1 MRVSIL
7 LQITDDAGRTGV
19 AEKIAA
25 FEKATEQVE
34 DVGLSL
40 AQGKALLAAVQHR
53 VVQGQAGNW
62 AGRHRCCASCGSR
75 RRSNGSYPVL
85 FRTLFG
91 DVRLASP
98 RLHRCACQDGDGPAT
113 VSPLRDLIP
122 GHVAP
127 ERLYLE
133 ARWASLVPYAAA
145 ADLLADVLPVASG
158 ANATTLRQHVLRVAE
173 RAEGEL
179 GREQSSF
186 IDGCPAEWAGLTIPA
201 GRIVVGLDGGYV
213 RDWDDRKA
221 NFELIVGRSMPE
233 DRAPRYIGLVHG
245 YDRKP
250 KRRLFELL
258 KAQGLQA
265 NQDVTFLTDG
275 GEEVRA
281 LTELVTPEAE
291 HVLDW
296 FHIAMRLTVLE
307 QYARGVA
314 HHDADEGARLLHD
327 LKRTKWLLWHGNQC
341 RAQQH
346 ADDLRDDVKALELDY
361 PHLGKFARS
370 AQEFSVYI
378 RSNAGSLINYGER
391 FRAGERI
398 WSAMA
403 ESTVNA
409 VISKRFAKR
418 QQMQWTKRGAHLL
431 LQTRT
436 RTLDGTLRPLF
447 ERWHPGLANDNP
459 ATANRANVAR
469 TPHTSSWS
477 PGNA

>member
-1 MRVSIL
+1 MHVSIL
-7 LQITDDAGRTGV
+7 LQITNDEGV
-19 AEKIAA
+19 ATSAEEVAA
-25 FEKATEQVE
+25 FQKVTERPE

-40 AQGKALLAAVQHR
+40 ADGKALLAAVQCR
-53 VVQGQAGNW
+53 VVKAQADTW
-62 AGRHRCCASCGSR
+62 AGRHRCCEACGTR
-75 RRSNGSYPVL
+75 RRCKGSYLVL
-85 FRTLFG
+85 FRTLYG
-91 DVRLASP
+91 DVPLASP
-98 RLHRCACQDGDGPAT
+98 RLHRCACRDGQGPAT

-145 ADLLADVLPVASG
+145 AGLLADVLPVASG

-179 GREQSSF
+179 GKEQSSF
-186 IDGCPAEWAGLTIPA
+186 IDGCPAQWAELPTPE

-233 DRAPRYIGLVHG
+233 DRAPRYVGLVHG
-245 YDRKP
+245 YDQKP
-250 KRRLFELL
+250 KRRLFEVMRQ
-258 KAQGLQA
+258 QGLQA

-275 GEEVRA
+275 GEEVRS

-314 HHDADEGARLLHD
+314 HHDEKEGARLLRE
-327 LKRTKWLLWHGNQC
+327 LGRTKWLLWHGNGH
-341 RAQQH
+341 RARQH
-346 ADDLRDDVKALELDY
+346 ADDLRDDVKGMEMDY

-370 AQEFSVYI
+370 AHEFAVYV

-391 FRAGERI
+391 FRSGERI
-398 WSAMA
+398 SSAMA

-409 VISKRFAKR
+409 VVSKRFA
-418 QQMQWTKRGAHLL
+418 
-431 LQTRT
+431 
-436 RTLDGTLRPLF
+436 
-447 ERWHPGLANDNP
+447 
-459 ATANRANVAR
+459 
-469 TPHTSSWS
+469 
-477 PGNA
+477 

>member
-7 LQITDDAGRTGV
+7 LQITGDDGTAVT
-19 AEKIAA
+19 AEEIAA
-25 FEKATEQVE
+25 FEKATARPE

-40 AQGKALLAAVQHR
+40 ADGKALLAAVQDR
-53 VVQGQAGNW
+53 IVQAQAAAW
-62 AGRHRCCASCGSR
+62 TARHRCCEACGGR
-75 RRSNGSYPVL
+75 RRSKGSYPVL
-85 FRTLFG
+85 FRTLYG
-91 DVRLASP
+91 DVQLASP
-98 RLHRCACQDGDGPAT
+98 RLHRCGCQDGVGPAT
-113 VSPLRDLIP
+113 ISPLRELLP

-145 ADLLADVLPVASG
+145 AGLLADVLPVASG
-158 ANATTLRQHVLRVAE
+158 ANATTVRQHVLRVAE
-173 RAEGEL
+173 RAEAEL
-179 GREQSSF
+179 GKEQMSF
-186 IDGCPAEWAGLTIPA
+186 VEGCPTQWAELPIPE

-213 RDWDDRKA
+213 RDWDERKA
-221 NFELIVGRSMPE
+221 NFELIVGRSIPE
-233 DRAPRYIGLVHG
+233 DRDPRYIGLVHG

-250 KRRLFELL
+250 KRRLFDLL
-258 KAQGLQA
+258 QQQGLQA

-307 QYARGVA
+307 QYARGVV
-314 HHDADEGARLLHD
+314 HYDEKEGAQLLSD
-327 LKRTKWLLWHGNQC
+327 LERTKWLLWHGNYY
-341 RAQQH
+341 RAQQQ
-346 ADDLRDDVKALELDY
+346 ADDLRDDVKGLEMDY

-370 AQEFSVYI
+370 AHEFAVYI

-391 FRAGERI
+391 FRSGERI
-398 WSAMA
+398 SSAMA

-409 VISKRFAKR
+409 VVSKRFAKR
-418 QQMQWTKRGAHLL
+418 QQTQWTRRGAHLL

-436 RTLDGTLRPLF
+436 RALDGTLRLLF

-459 ATANRANVAR
+459 ASAGQAA
-469 TPHTSSWS
+469 
-477 PGNA
+477 AA

>member
-7 LQITDDAGRTGV
+7 LQITDDDGTAGSTEEV
-19 AEKIAA
+19 VA
-25 FEKATEQVE
+25 FEKATERAE

-53 VVQGQAGNW
+53 VVRRQAGEW
-62 AGRHRCCASCGSR
+62 AGRHRCCIECGVP

-85 FRTLFG
+85 FRTLYG
-91 DVRLASP
+91 DVQLAST
-98 RLHRCACQDGDGPAT
+98 RLHRCACLGGDGPAT
-113 VSPLRDLIP
+113 LSPLRDLLP

-133 ARWASLVPYAAA
+133 ARWSSLVPYAAA
-145 ADLLADVLPVASG
+145 ADLLADVLPAASG
-158 ANATTLRQHVLRVAE
+158 TNATTLRQHVLRAAE

-179 GREQSSF
+179 GKEQSSF
-186 IDGCPAEWAGLTIPA
+186 IDGCPAQWAELPIPE

-221 NFELIVGRSMPE
+221 NFELIVGRSMPD
-233 DRAPRYIGLVHG
+233 DRDSRYIGLVHG

-275 GEEVRA
+275 GEEVRS

-307 QYARGVA
+307 QYARGVV
-314 HHDADEGARLLHD
+314 HHNADEGARLLQE
-327 LKRTKWLLWHGNQC
+327 LERTKWLLWHGNGH
-341 RAQQH
+341 RARQH
-346 ADDLRDDVKALELDY
+346 ADDLRDDVKGLEMDY

-370 AQEFSVYI
+370 AQEFAVYI

-391 FRAGERI
+391 FRSGERI
-398 WSAMA
+398 SSAMA

-409 VISKRFAKR
+409 VVSKRFAKR
-418 QQMQWTKRGAHLL
+418 QQMQWTRRGAHLL

-436 RTLDGTLRPLF
+436 RALDGTLRPLF

-459 ATANRANVAR
+459 ASAGQANAA
-469 TPHTSSWS
+469 
-477 PGNA
+477 

>member
-7 LQITDDAGRTGV
+7 LQITADDGTAGR
-19 AEKIAA
+19 AEEVAA
-25 FEKATEQVE
+25 FEKATERAE

-40 AQGKALLAAVQHR
+40 ADGKGLLAAVQR
-53 VVQGQAGNW
+53 RIVQAQVGEW
-62 AGRHRCCASCGSR
+62 AGRHRCCASCGAR

-85 FRTLFG
+85 FQTLYG
-91 DVRLASP
+91 DVQLASP
-98 RLHRCACQDGDGPAT
+98 RLHRCACQGKEGPAT
-113 VSPLRDLIP
+113 VAPLRDLLP

-179 GREQSSF
+179 GKEQSSF
-186 IDGCPAEWAGLTIPA
+186 IDGCPAEWAELPIPE

-221 NFELIVGRSMPE
+221 NFELIVGRFMPD
-233 DRAPRYIGLVHG
+233 DRDPRYIGLVHD
-245 YDRKP
+245 YDQKP

-258 KAQGLQA
+258 KGQGLQA

-296 FHIAMRLTVLE
+296 FHIAMRLAVLE

-314 HHDADEGARLLHD
+314 HHDAHEGARLL
-327 LKRTKWLLWHGNQC
+327 RTLERIKWLLWHGNGH
-341 RAQQH
+341 RARQQ
-346 ADDLRDDVKALELDY
+346 ADDLRDDAKGRELDY

-370 AQEFSVYI
+370 AHEFAVYI
-378 RSNAGSLINYGER
+378 TSNAGSLINYGER
-391 FRAGERI
+391 FRSGERI
-398 WSAMA
+398 SSAMA

-409 VISKRFAKR
+409 VVSKRFAKR
-418 QQMQWTKRGAHLL
+418 QQMQWTRRGAHLL

-436 RTLDGTLRPLF
+436 RALDGTLRRLF
-447 ERWHPGLANDNP
+447 ERWYPGLANDNP
-459 ATANRANVAR
+459 SSAGQAVA
-469 TPHTSSWS
+469 
-477 PGNA
+477 A

>member
-7 LQITDDAGRTGV
+7 LQITADDGTAGS
-19 AEKIAA
+19 AEEVAA
-25 FEKATEQVE
+25 FEKATERAE

-53 VVQGQAGNW
+53 VVQGQAGEW
-62 AGRHRCCASCGSR
+62 AGRHRCCIECGVP

-85 FRTLFG
+85 FRTLYG
-91 DVRLASP
+91 DVQLASP
-98 RLHRCACQDGDGPAT
+98 RLHRCACLGGDGPAT
-113 VSPLRDLIP
+113 LSPLRDLIP

-158 ANATTLRQHVLRVAE
+158 ANATTLRQHALRVAE

-186 IDGCPAEWAGLTIPA
+186 IDGCPAEWAGLPIPE

-233 DRAPRYIGLVHG
+233 DRAPHYIGLVHG

-258 KAQGLQA
+258 KGQGLQA

-281 LTELVTPEAE
+281 LTELITPEAE

-296 FHIAMRLTVLE
+296 FHIAMRLTVLD

-314 HHDADEGARLLHD
+314 HHDETEGARLLRE
-327 LKRTKWLLWHGNQC
+327 LERTKWLLWHGNGH
-341 RAQQH
+341 RARQH
-346 ADDLRDDVKALELDY
+346 ADDLRDDVKALEMDY

-370 AQEFSVYI
+370 AQEFAVYI

-398 WSAMA
+398 SSAMA

-409 VISKRFAKR
+409 VVSKRFAKR
-418 QQMQWTKRGAHLL
+418 QQMQWTRRGAHML

-459 ATANRANVAR
+459 ATAGQANA
-469 TPHTSSWS
+469 
-477 PGNA
+477 A

>member
-1 MRVSIL
+1 MRVSVL
-7 LQITDDAGRTGV
+7 LQITTDDGTAGSAVEV
-19 AEKIAA
+19 AV
-25 FEKATEQVE
+25 FEKATKRAE

-53 VVQGQAGNW
+53 VVQGQAGEW

-75 RRSNGSYPVL
+75 RRGNGSYPVL
-85 FRTLFG
+85 FRILYG
-91 DVRLASP
+91 DVPLASP
-98 RLHRCACQDGDGPAT
+98 RLHRCACEGGDGPAT
-113 VSPLRDLIP
+113 LSPLRDLIP

-145 ADLLADVLPVASG
+145 AGLLADVLPVASG
-158 ANATTLRQHVLRVAE
+158 TNATTLRQHVMRVAE

-179 GREQSSF
+179 GKEQFSF
-186 IDGCPAEWAGLTIPA
+186 IDGCPAEWAGLPIPE

-213 RDWDDRKA
+213 RDWNDRKA
-221 NFELIVGRSMPE
+221 NFELIVGRSMPD
-233 DRAPRYIGLVHG
+233 DRDPRYIGLVHG
-245 YDRKP
+245 YDLKP

-275 GEEVRA
+275 GEEVRS

-296 FHIAMRLTVLE
+296 FHITMRLTVLE

-314 HHDADEGARLLHD
+314 HHDADEGARLLRE
-327 LKRTKWLLWHGNQC
+327 LERTKWLLWHGNGH
-341 RAQQH
+341 RARQH

-361 PHLGKFARS
+361 PHLSKFARS

-398 WSAMA
+398 SSAMA

-409 VISKRFAKR
+409 VVSKRFAKR
-418 QQMQWTKRGAHLL
+418 QQMQWTRRGAHLL

-447 ERWHPGLANDNP
+447 ERWYPGLANDNP
-459 ATANRANVAR
+459 ASSGQANAA
-469 TPHTSSWS
+469 
-477 PGNA
+477 